1 MFAEMAVDHAPR
13 RSEVVF
19 LLDVD
24 NTLID
29 NDRVRERL
37 SEATL
42 RILGP
47 ELSAAYWDLY
57 EEVRTDLGF
66 VDSLETLA
74 RFAQR
79 HGDPSAGALDRA
91 ILDFPYADVRYP
103 EALRVL
109 AGLMRVGE
117 PVILSDGDPVFQ
129 PLKIGRSW
137 LAAAVGGNVLVFT
150 HKEEHLEDVARLFP
164 ADRYVAV
171 DDKAS
176 ILARIKLHWAERVR
190 TVHVLQGK
198 YADDAY
204 EGPRPDAVIA
214 GIADLLALVGTADA
228 LRVFLEG
235 ATIRGPGGTR

>member
-1 MFAEMAVDHAPR
+1 MFAEMA
-13 RSEVVF
+13 VVF

-37 SEATL
+37 TEATE

-47 ELSAAYWDLY
+47 DLSKAYWETY
-57 EEVRTDLGF
+57 ETVRNDLGF

-74 RFAQR
+74 RTEEQR
-79 HGDPSAGALDRA
+79 GDPSAGALDRA
-91 ILDFPYADVRYP
+91 ILDFPYADLRYP
-103 EALRVL
+103 DALSVL
-109 AGLMRVGE
+109 AGLARVGE

-129 PLKIGRSW
+129 PLKIGRSG

-150 HKEEHLEDVARLFP
+150 HKEKHLEDVARLFP

-171 DDKAS
+171 DDKAA
-176 ILARIKLHWAERVR
+176 ILASIKLHWEERVS

-198 YADDAY
+198 YADDPY
-204 EGPRPDAVIA
+204 EGPRPDAVIE
-214 GIADLLALVGTADA
+214 GIGDLLPLVGTPEA

-235 ATIRGPGGTR
+235 ATMRGPGGLT